1 MTNYQQYTNQ
11 KGFCEDLDEG
21 KYSLPLIHLLLKEP
35 DNLIVRNMLSTRC
48 IQGHLSLE
56 QKMIVLE
63 EFKQAGSLTFARKV
77 LEDLHRDICQEIQS
91 LEAAFGIGNPL
102 LRALWELLRV

>member
-1 MTNYQQYTNQ
+1 M
-11 KGFCEDLDEG
+11 DEG

-35 DNLIVRNMLSTRC
+35 DNLIVRNMLSTRR

-63 EFKQAGSLTFARKV
+63 EFERAGSFTFTRTV
-77 LEDLHRDICQEIQS
+77 LQDLHRDVGQEIQS
-91 LEAAFGIGNPL
+91 LEAAFGIENPQ
-102 LRALWELLRV
+102 LRALWRAFTGMML